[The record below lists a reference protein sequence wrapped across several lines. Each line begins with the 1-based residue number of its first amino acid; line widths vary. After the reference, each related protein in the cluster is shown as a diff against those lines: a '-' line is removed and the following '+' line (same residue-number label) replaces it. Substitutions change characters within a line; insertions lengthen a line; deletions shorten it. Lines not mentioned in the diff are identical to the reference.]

1 MQRDSR
7 DDTLAEKRR
16 RGRCS
21 YLATMRNL
29 KLVTVGWIRNKTRPS
44 PQRFSVA
51 VVSYSFRFL
60 PHTHTS
66 SRQRPLCCDDT
77 PPQRYTPP
85 ITSCSNLA
93 LLYSPALI
101 RCASAKGLVLQ
112 LLLFLLLTLLSVV
125 LSSTSSS
132 VDNHQPHHNPL
143 RPIVIIIITIA
154 YSISLQRNQRVAPKH
169 SHSPNTYERSNKI
182 RCDPLT

>member
-1 MQRDSR
+1 
-7 DDTLAEKRR
+7 
-16 RGRCS
+16 
-21 YLATMRNL
+21 MRNL
-29 KLVTVGWIRNKTRPS
+29 KFVTVGWIRNKTRPS

-60 PHTHTS
+60 PHTHILSAASFVLWWYSPATVHPS
-66 SRQRPLCCDDT
+66 NYILFESR
-77 PPQRYTPP
+77 
-85 ITSCSNLA
+85 S

-125 LSSTSSS
+125 LSSPSSS

-143 RPIVIIIITIA
+143 RPPIVIVIA
-154 YSISLQRNQRVAPKH
+154 YTISIQRNQRVAPKH
-169 SHSPNTYERSNKI
+169 SHSPNTYEHSNKI